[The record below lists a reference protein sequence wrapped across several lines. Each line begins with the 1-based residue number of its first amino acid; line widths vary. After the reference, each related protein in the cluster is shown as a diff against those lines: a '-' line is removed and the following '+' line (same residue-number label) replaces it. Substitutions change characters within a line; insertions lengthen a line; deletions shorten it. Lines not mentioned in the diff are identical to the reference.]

1 MCGGDRKRDRNRKPR
16 AYVQGEADERD
27 QEIEAKRQVLGNTRR
42 GMSLQ
47 LGKTKM
53 TTRTRIL
60 QMRTK
65 TRTRILQMRT
75 KKVLSRW
82 QARSCTKHGQLRE
95 TRQEQLHK
103 RGQSCTISRAA
114 VGVTVFRH
122 RQEGIR
128 HWQGQRQGQRQEL
141 WQESRRRQ

>member
-27 QEIEAKRQVLGNTRR
+27 QEIGAKRQVLGNTRR

-53 TTRTRIL
+53 TS
-60 QMRTK
+60 
-65 TRTRILQMRT
+65 RTRILQMRT

-103 RGQSCTISRAA
+103 RGQSCTISRAV